1 VKRFMTIALVATS
14 ALGLAFAAP
23 QERETIQVEG
33 RRMDGELLIS
43 VRANDKPLDS
53 IVEAVAKEA
62 GLLVSGFDGRRQR
75 LITVDL
81 FERPLDMVL
90 EFTLGSVGLEFELE
104 GNHITIHGHVVED
117 QDALLRA
124 AARGYQRALNTFPAA
139 DAAPGAHLSQA
150 WIAEQNGD
158 LGSAIGMYQMIPS
171 KYPGYPE
178 LAAAEYHSARLYEVL
193 GNWRDAIQHYDRLA
207 ELKVDHD
214 FHAAQRLGRARCTI
228 ELGDPKAAIFQL
240 QNLDLHSPALDDDE
254 ASARILVRARANNA
268 RRDYT
273 AALADLDQIDQL
285 QSYLVTS
292 ADYQRNTAIALEGLE
307 LFGPAARAWL
317 AYAERA
323 KGTDRLTAVELAVEL
338 FLDADDESAAL
349 YAIRFGET
357 LGGSGKLTA
366 LRGVIDERLGLVTVQ
381 TTSTTSDKGPAERLE
396 RAREAWQAGDLSATY
411 SALGPV
417 MNDSRGLIE
426 VDRAEVLCLWARC
439 LDRLENLD
447 AAIDVLRTN
456 RPQLTSLENRMRLD
470 VVAADLYEA
479 HGRFDEAVDAYGGT
493 YR

>member
-1 VKRFMTIALVATS
+1 MKRPIALALVVTS
-14 ALGLAFAAP
+14 TLGLAFAAP
-23 QERETIQVEG
+23 QEREAIQVES
-33 RRMDGELLIS
+33 RSLDGELLLS
-43 VRANDKPLDS
+43 VRANDKPLDN
-53 IVEAVAKEA
+53 IIEALADEA
-62 GLLVSGFDGRRQR
+62 GMRVSGFDGRRQR

-81 FERPLDMVL
+81 YERPLDMVL
-90 EFTLGSVGLEFELE
+90 EFTLGSVGLDFTLE
-104 GNHITIHGHVVED
+104 GNHITISGHD
-117 QDALLRA
+117 ATDRDALLRA
-124 AARGYQRALNTFPAA
+124 ASRGYQRALNTFPSAE
-139 DAAPGAHLSQA
+139 AAPAAHLSQA

-158 LGSAIGMYQMIPS
+158 LGSAIAMYQMIPS
-171 KYPGYPE
+171 TYPGYPE
-178 LAAAEYHSARLYEVL
+178 LAAAEFHSARLYEEL

-207 ELKVDHD
+207 ELKIDHD

-254 ASARILVRARANNA
+254 AAQRILVRARANNA
-268 RRDYT
+268 RRDYQ

-285 QSYLVTS
+285 QSYLVRS

-323 KGTDRLTAVELAVEL
+323 LGNDRLTAVELAVEL
-338 FLDADDESAAL
+338 FLDANDESAAL

-357 LGGSGKLTA
+357 LGGSPKLTA
-366 LRGVIDERLGLVTVQ
+366 LSGVIDERLGLVRVQ
-381 TTSTTSDKGPAERLE
+381 PTKPTSEKGPAERLE
-396 RAREAWQAGDLSATY
+396 RARAAWQAGDLSATY

-439 LDRLENLD
+439 LDRLEGLD